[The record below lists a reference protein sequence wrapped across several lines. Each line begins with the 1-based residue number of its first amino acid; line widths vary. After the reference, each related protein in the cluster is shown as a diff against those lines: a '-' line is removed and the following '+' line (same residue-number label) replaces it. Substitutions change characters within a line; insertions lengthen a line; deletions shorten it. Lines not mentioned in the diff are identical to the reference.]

1 MVVPQGL
8 LIMLFCDDETSE
20 MVDHVQGHIHLLQD
34 LHDSLLLMKNN
45 QADKLFAPVSL
56 TIAVVLSCLINKAT
70 VQQSSYSVI
79 RCLFL
84 LFQQVNKQGAL
95 TETDFV
101 VYTYWKCLAVL
112 IHMFKKLISA

>member
-1 MVVPQGL
+1 MSSECSQSKTDAFCYQLMLKKAMVVPQGL
-8 LIMLFCDDETSE
+8 LIMLLCDDETSE

-45 QADKLFAPVSL
+45 QADKLFASVSL
-56 TIAVVLSCLINKAT
+56 TITVVLSCLINKAT

-84 LFQQVNKQGAL
+84 
-95 TETDFV
+95 
-101 VYTYWKCLAVL
+101 
-112 IHMFKKLISA
+112 